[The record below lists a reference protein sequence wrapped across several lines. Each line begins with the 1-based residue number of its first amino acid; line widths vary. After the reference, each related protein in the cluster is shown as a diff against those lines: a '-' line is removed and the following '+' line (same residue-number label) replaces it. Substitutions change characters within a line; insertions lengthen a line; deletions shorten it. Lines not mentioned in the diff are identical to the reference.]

1 MPLFLGQRC
10 TKTTFHLD
18 QNYLALVLHM
28 ACQQGPATP
37 MSSSPQASFSY
48 FGCQQDMAT
57 PVGAQQAPVSF
68 FGCQPEPATPAG
80 GQPLMFSTTGHQT
93 PATPQL
99 PTASGD
105 GSKSMEDIMAT
116 VMGPEASFLDR
127 EQIAEQLRAAAPC
140 CYDD

>member
-1 MPLFLGQRC
+1 MTPINGQQVAPLS
-10 TKTTFHLD
+10 
-18 QNYLALVLHM
+18 YV

-37 MSSSPQASFSY
+37 MSSSPQASFSF
-48 FGCQQDMAT
+48 FGCQQGLAT
-57 PVGAQQAPVSF
+57 PLGAQQSPMSF
-68 FGCQPEPATPAG
+68 FACQQEPATPDG
-80 GQPLMFSTTGHQT
+80 GQSLLLGTSGQQGP
-93 PATPQL
+93 PTPQL

-116 VMGPEASFLDR
+116 VMGPEVSFLDR